1 MNQPP
6 ELPSFSQ
13 LRITLREISPLIW
26 RRLLV
31 CNDTTL
37 TQLHMANRAIPFHEW
52 CMSDAF
58 RVAGKIVFIPSTA

>member
-6 ELPSFSQ
+6 ELPCFYQ

-31 CNDTTL
+31 CNDTIL
-37 TQLHMANRAIPFHEW
+37 TQLHITNRAIPLH
-52 CMSDAF
+52 
-58 RVAGKIVFIPSTA
+58 

>member
-6 ELPSFSQ
+6 ELPSFYQ

-37 TQLHMANRAIPFHEW
+37 TQLHMTNRAIPFHE
-52 CMSDAF
+52 
-58 RVAGKIVFIPSTA
+58 